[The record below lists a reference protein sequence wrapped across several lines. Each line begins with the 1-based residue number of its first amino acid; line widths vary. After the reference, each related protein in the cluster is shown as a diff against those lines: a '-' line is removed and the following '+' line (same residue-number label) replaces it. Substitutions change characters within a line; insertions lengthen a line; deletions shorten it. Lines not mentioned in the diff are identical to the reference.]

1 MVKIHLNFSEICF
14 GHAWGSNR
22 WAGAKSR
29 AFPLS
34 MSRLMI
40 LILMLGSFAVMF
52 SIVVRASDQ
61 INQPVV
67 SSKCTGVLMPCLSK
81 R

>member
-1 MVKIHLNFSEICF
+1 
-14 GHAWGSNR
+14 
-22 WAGAKSR
+22 
-29 AFPLS
+29 

-40 LILMLGSFAVMF
+40 LFLMLGSFAVMF

-61 INQPVV
+61 MNQPFV
-67 SSKCTGVLMPCLSK
+67 SSKCTGMLMPCLIK

>member
-1 MVKIHLNFSEICF
+1 M
-14 GHAWGSNR
+14 
-22 WAGAKSR
+22 
-29 AFPLS
+29 S

-40 LILMLGSFAVMF
+40 LFLMLGSFALMF

-61 INQPVV
+61 MNQRIV

>member
-1 MVKIHLNFSEICF
+1 MLWPCLGQQSVGGGQVES
-14 GHAWGSNR
+14 
-22 WAGAKSR
+22 
-29 AFPLS
+29 FPLS

-40 LILMLGSFAVMF
+40 LFLMLGSFAVMF

-61 INQPVV
+61 MNQPVV